1 MEKIALK
8 KLRQDTKFAQKAAKW
23 FSEKWDIPQQ
33 EYENSIQQCICQKN
47 TVPQWYVVVNESD
60 EIIAGA
66 GVIEN
71 DFHEYK
77 HLKPN
82 LCALFVEEQY
92 RKKGIAKYIL
102 DIVIRDMKDME
113 FQKLYLVTDHTKFY
127 EKCGWEFLYMV
138 NDEEGIPE
146 RMYVF
151 NIV

>member
-33 EYENSIQQCICQKN
+33 EYENSIQQCIYQRN
-47 TVPQWYVVVNESD
+47 TIPQWYVVVNESD

-82 LCALFVEEQY
+82 LCALFVEGQY

-102 DIVIRDMKDME
+102 DIVIRDM
-113 FQKLYLVTDHTKFY
+113 
-127 EKCGWEFLYMV
+127 
-138 NDEEGIPE
+138 
-146 RMYVF
+146 
-151 NIV
+151 